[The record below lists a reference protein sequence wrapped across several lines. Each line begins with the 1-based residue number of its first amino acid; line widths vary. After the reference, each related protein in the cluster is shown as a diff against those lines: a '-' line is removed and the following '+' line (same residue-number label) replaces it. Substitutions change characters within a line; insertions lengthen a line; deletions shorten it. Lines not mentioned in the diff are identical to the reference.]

1 MRALLCFS
9 EFVDNLSARVGKWVY
24 RLVLVMVLISAFN
37 AVIRKAFR
45 YSSNGLLE
53 VQWYLFAAV
62 FLLGAGY
69 TLMRNEHVRVDVLVG
84 RLTGRA
90 QAWIDI
96 FGTIFFLL
104 PMVIL
109 ICWLSWPQ
117 FVESFVRAE
126 VSSNTGGLIVWP
138 ARLLI
143 PTGFFL
149 LGLQAL
155 SELVKR
161 VAYLRG
167 MGPDPRE
174 LAARVPD
181 GAAESMDGQ
190 AARPEGDAE

>member
-1 MRALLCFS
+1 MRALLLFS
-9 EFVDNLSARVGKWVY
+9 GFVDRLSAQVGKWVY
-24 RLVLVMVLISAFN
+24 RLVLVTVLISAFN
-37 AVIRKAFR
+37 AVIRKVFR

-53 VQWYLFAAV
+53 IQWYLFAAV

-69 TLMRNEHVRVDVLVG
+69 TLMRNEHVRVDVLAG
-84 RLTGRA
+84 RLSARA

-96 FGTIFFLL
+96 FGTVFFLL
-104 PMVIL
+104 PMVVL

-143 PTGFFL
+143 PVGFFL

-155 SELVKR
+155 SELIKR
-161 VAYLRG
+161 IAYLRG
-167 MGPDPRE
+167 MGPDPRDQ
-174 LAARVPD
+174 AGRAPD
-181 GAAESMDGQ
+181 AAAEGLAGQ
-190 AARPEGDAE
+190 APAAAGDVK

>member
-9 EFVDNLSARVGKWVY
+9 EFVDRLSAQVGKWVY
-24 RLVLVMVLISAFN
+24 RLVLITVLISAFN
-37 AVIRKAFR
+37 AVIRKTFR

-53 VQWYLFAAV
+53 IQWYLFAAV

-69 TLMRNEHVRVDVLVG
+69 TLMRNEHVRVDVLAG
-84 RLTGRA
+84 RLSGRA

-126 VSSNTGGLIVWP
+126 VSSNTGGLIIWP

-149 LGLQAL
+149 LGLQGL

-167 MGPDPRE
+167 MGPDPRD
-174 LAARVPD
+174 LTARVPD
-181 GAAESMDGQ
+181 GAVESRDDQG
-190 AARPEGDAE
+190 AHTEGDAE

>member
-1 MRALLCFS
+1 MRALLLFS
-9 EFVDNLSARVGKWVY
+9 GFMDRVSAQVGKWVY
-24 RLVLVMVLISAFN
+24 RLVLVTVLISAFN

-53 VQWYLFAAV
+53 IQWYLFAAI

-69 TLMRNEHVRVDVLVG
+69 TLMRNEHVRVDVLAG
-84 RLTGRA
+84 RMSGRG

-104 PMVIL
+104 PMVVL

-117 FVESFVRAE
+117 FIESFARSE

-143 PTGFFL
+143 PAGFCL
-149 LGLQAL
+149 LGLQSL

-161 VAYLRG
+161 IAYLRG

-174 LAARVPD
+174 TAAHVPD
-181 GAAESMDGQ
+181 APPEGAAGQ
-190 AARPEGDAE
+190 APRAEGEAE